1 MPHVYVTL
9 AETAANEEKI
19 KKNRHSRRRNETI
32 VHLQSIDNIEKEKQI
47 L

>member
-19 KKNRHSRRRNETI
+19 KKTGIAEDAT
-32 VHLQSIDNIEKEKQI
+32 KQLFTYSQLI
-47 L
+47 I